1 MRNVRLW
8 LCLMLVVS
16 ACSLSDL
23 SLPTGAPQQPPAQP
37 SPVPSATQPAPP
49 ATPTAEPTPTPVPYV
64 NSLPEPGSA
73 QWTFVAGGLAQ
84 PLDIQHAGDDRLFV
98 VEQPGVI
105 RILQGDTLLP
115 EPFLDIRQR
124 VENSGNEQGLLGLAF
139 DPQYAENGLFYINY
153 TGAGGDTRIASFRVS
168 SDPNLADPGSEQV
181 LLSYGQPFRNH
192 NGGGLAFGPDGYL
205 YVGSGDG
212 GSAGDPQGNGQ
223 RLDTLLG
230 KVLRL
235 AVSAGEYAIPP
246 DNPFVNQAGARPE
259 IWAYGLRNPWRLA
272 FDGLTGGLYIADV
285 GQNAWEEVNHQ
296 PANLAGGVNY
306 GWNLL
311 EGSQAYAGGGQD
323 TTLPVAEYSHQNGCS
338 VTGGVVMRDPGLPD
352 WNGVYLYGDYCSGLI
367 WGLLPA
373 TDGGWHNGLLFD
385 TDFLLTG
392 LGVGADGRVYLAHRD
407 GEIYRL
413 SPAQ

>member
-1 MRNVRLW
+1 
-8 LCLMLVVS
+8 
-16 ACSLSDL
+16 
-23 SLPTGAPQQPPAQP
+23 
-37 SPVPSATQPAPP
+37 
-49 ATPTAEPTPTPVPYV
+49 
-64 NSLPEPGSA
+64 
-73 QWTFVAGGLAQ
+73 
-84 PLDIQHAGDDRLFV
+84 
-98 VEQPGVI
+98 
-105 RILQGDTLLP
+105 
-115 EPFLDIRQR
+115 
-124 VENSGNEQGLLGLAF
+124 
-139 DPQYAENGLFYINY
+139 
-153 TGAGGDTRIASFRVS
+153 VS

-181 LLSYGQPFRNH
+181 LLGYGQPFRNH

-296 PANLAGGVNY
+296 PANSAGGVNY